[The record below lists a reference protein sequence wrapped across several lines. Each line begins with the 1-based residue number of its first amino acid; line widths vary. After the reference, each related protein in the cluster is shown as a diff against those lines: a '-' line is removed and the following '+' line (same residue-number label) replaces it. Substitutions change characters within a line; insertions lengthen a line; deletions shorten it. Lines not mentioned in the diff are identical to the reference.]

1 MSDNERG
8 RPTKYKKEYAEQAK
22 KFCLLGASNEQI
34 ADFFNV
40 TVSTYHLWRNKHP
53 EFDKAVLDGKLMA
66 DANVANAL
74 YKRAVGFEVKKEK
87 HANFEGKFTDKV
99 EYTEE
104 VIPDVGAATK
114 WLKNRQPE
122 IWGEREEKTHTETVV
137 IVGDIDDENTT
148 E

>member
-8 RPTKYKKEYAEQAK
+8 RPTKYRKEYAEQVR

-74 YKRAVGFEVKKEK
+74 YKRAVGFEIKKEK
-87 HANFEGKFTDKV
+87 HASFEGQFTDRV

-114 WLKNRQPE
+114 WLKNRQPK
-122 IWGEREEKTHTETVV
+122 IWGEKEENTHTETVV
-137 IVGDIDDENTT
+137 IVGDIDDEDTT